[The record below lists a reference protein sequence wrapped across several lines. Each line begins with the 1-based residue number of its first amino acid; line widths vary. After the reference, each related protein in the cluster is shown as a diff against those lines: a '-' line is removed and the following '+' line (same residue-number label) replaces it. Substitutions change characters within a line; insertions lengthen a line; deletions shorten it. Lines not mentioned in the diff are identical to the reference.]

1 MSNLVSGQATIEA
14 TIASSEES
22 AKAASRDLVTLKG
35 DLSSVK
41 TSVDKAL
48 KAVEENGT
56 KIFGCMHDCDSLKD
70 AVEKVKKAVDRRPAA
85 EEVDK
90 KSELT
95 NKLYNDLATKIED
108 VDSNLQKEVKKSRGD
123 AEKCNKDL
131 ARLQIGVDEA
141 TKEVKFLKED
151 VTAIKMSLAEVK
163 NCPKDLTTLKADCDK
178 SSKDV
183 RAVTN
188 SVEDVKR
195 EIATLKTGAGN
206 ASSAVDKMK
215 SLENEIDMIKKT
227 NSPDKLISVEK
238 DILSLRADHEKLSKD
253 SKGVS
258 TEVKYFDS
266 TLKKEAE
273 KTKTDFNSMSK
284 SVKDVQKELN
294 TLHNMVEVLNTQN
307 GSSANSD
314 DLSLVKSDLVK
325 VSSEIK
331 ESVST
336 KCKAVEESLK
346 KKFATD
352 ISETETKMSKL
363 KDELSSKVSACAT
376 DVKSLEKRIEA
387 NTKGIDSGE
396 VDKRIKSVK
405 DDLTSAIEAKNKST
419 KDELNAKQTA
429 LSTELKTLEKKVESS
444 SKGIDSGEVDKRV
457 KTVKDEL
464 NNSVEAKIKSAKD
477 EFNTKVVAC
486 TTEVKSLEKRIEGN
500 TKGIDSGEVDKRV
513 KSAKD
518 ELNTAIEAK
527 LKTNKD
533 EMFSKVESCSKELK
547 ALEKKVEGNGKGL
560 DAGEVDKKVKSA
572 KDEMNT
578 SIEAK
583 IKATKDELSTKLTS
597 CSTEVKN
604 MEKRIE
610 ANSKGIDSGEVD
622 KRVKSAKEE
631 LSAKIAADNKALEKR
646 LDATA
651 ADIKTVSD
659 LGGKVSKQEEKLAK
673 LKSTVDGLEAS
684 TKSSNASGLQT
695 GDELKKEM
703 DKMNQALKE
712 SLKTVEGKLVAQEAA
727 TKDIATIKTGVASV
741 ETKAKDIDSIKTQ
754 IKVVEARVT
763 AVESHTKES
772 EKLGKENTDKIGPFS
787 ALCLLRQ

>member
-56 KIFGCMHDCDSLKD
+56 KIFGCVHDCDSLKD

-108 VDSNLQKEVKKSRGD
+108 VDSNLQKEVKKTRGD
-123 AEKCNKDL
+123 AEKSNKDL

-151 VTAIKMSLAEVK
+151 VTAIKMSMAEVK

-273 KTKTDFNSMSK
+273 KTKTEFISISK

-307 GSSANSD
+307 GSSSSSD
-314 DLSLVKSDLVK
+314 DLTQVKSDLVK

-331 ESVST
+331 ESVTT
-336 KCKAVEESLK
+336 KCKAVEDSLK
-346 KKFATD
+346 KKLAAD
-352 ISETETKMSKL
+352 ISDSESKMSKL
-363 KDELSSKVSACAT
+363 KDELSTKVTACAT
-376 DVKSLEKRIEA
+376 EVKSLERRIEA

-405 DDLTSAIEAKNKST
+405 DDLSSSIEAKNKST
-419 KDELNAKQTA
+419 KDELSAKQTT
-429 LSTELKTLEKKVESS
+429 LSTELKALEKKVESS
-444 SKGIDSGEVDKRV
+444 SKGVDSSEVDKRV

-464 NNSVEAKIKSAKD
+464 NNSFEGKIKSAKE
-477 EFNTKVVAC
+477 EFNTKVAGC
-486 TTEVKSLEKRIEGN
+486 ATEVKSLEKRIEGN

-547 ALEKKVEGNGKGL
+547 ALEKKVDGNGKGL
-560 DAGEVDKKVKSA
+560 DAGEVDKRVKSA

-583 IKATKDELSTKLTS
+583 IKATKDELNTKLTS

-631 LSAKIAADNKALEKR
+631 LSVKMAADNKALERK
-646 LDATA
+646 LDGTA
-651 ADIKTVSD
+651 AEMKTVGD
-659 LGGKVSKQEEKLAK
+659 LGAKVSKQEEKLAK

-712 SLKTVEGKLVAQEAA
+712 SLKTVEGKVVAQEAA
-727 TKDIATIKTGVASV
+727 TKDIATIKSGVASI

-754 IKVVEARVT
+754 IKVVETRVT
-763 AVESHTKES
+763 AVESHTKEC
-772 EKLGKENTDKIGPFS
+772 EKIGKENTDKIGKLFV
-787 ALCLLRQ
+787 